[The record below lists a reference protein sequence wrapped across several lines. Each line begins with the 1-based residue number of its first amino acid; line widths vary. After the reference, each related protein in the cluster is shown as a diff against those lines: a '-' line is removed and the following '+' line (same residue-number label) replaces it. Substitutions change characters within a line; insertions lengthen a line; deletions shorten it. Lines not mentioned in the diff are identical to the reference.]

1 MALLTSSQPSGVAL
15 SPEERAALIVE
26 PLERDSL
33 ALNTTRVLPT
43 IRDSLQVPMLTEDV
57 PVDFVAEGA
66 ELPQGEP
73 VVNEATLTP
82 RKIAAMTILSSELA
96 EDSEPEAVNLIGQSI
111 ARSIRLKLDQAF
123 LLAASGRLPSPGVLT
138 GGNYT
143 DGGALGENLDAI
155 SDAIT
160 SVETAGGRADV
171 ITMSPAT
178 WGRLSKLKVLA
189 TDSNQPLLG
198 VGDSGV
204 NQAQQRTLFGV
215 PVFVDYSVAADV
227 IGVWDSSAVA
237 VAMRR
242 DVKVESDTSRYFDT
256 DSVAVRA
263 TLRADWRVLDPAR
276 VVRLDASTTTA

>member
-1 MALLTSSQPSGVAL
+1 MALLTSSQPTGVAL

-73 VVNEATLTP
+73 TVNEASLTP
-82 RKIAAMTILSSELA
+82 RKIAAMTVLSSELA

-111 ARSIRLKLDQAF
+111 ARSIRMKLDQAF
-123 LLAASGRLPSPGVLT
+123 LLAASGGLPSPGVLT
-138 GGNYT
+138 GSNFT
-143 DGGALGENLDAI
+143 DGGALGTNLDGL

-160 SVETAGGRADV
+160 AVESAGGRADV
-171 ITMSPAT
+171 IVMSPAT

-198 VGDSGV
+198 VDGGV
-204 NQAQQRTLFGV
+204 NAAQQRTLFGV
-215 PVFVDYSVAADV
+215 TVHVDYSVAADV
-227 IGVWDSSAVA
+227 IGIWDSSAVA

-263 TLRADWRVLDPAR
+263 TLRCDWRVLDAAR

>member
-1 MALLTSSQPSGVAL
+1 MALLTSSEPSGVAL
-15 SPEERAALIVE
+15 SPEQRAELIVK

-33 ALNTTRVLPT
+33 ALRSTRVLPT
-43 IRDSLQVPMLTEDV
+43 VRDSLQVPMLTEDV
-57 PVDFVAEGA
+57 PVDFVHEGA

-82 RKIAAMTILSSELA
+82 KKIAAMTILSSELA

-123 LLAASGRLPSPGVLT
+123 LLAASGGLPSPGVLT
-138 GGNYT
+138 SGNYT
-143 DGGALGENLDAI
+143 DGGVLGDNLDGL

-160 SVETAGGRADV
+160 TVEAAGGRADV
-171 ITMSPAT
+171 IVMNPAT

-198 VGDSGV
+198 VDGGV

-215 PVFVDYSVAADV
+215 AVYVDHAVAADV
-227 IGVWDSSAVA
+227 IGVWDTSAVA
-237 VAMRR
+237 VALRR
-242 DVKVESDTSRYFDT
+242 DVKVESDTSVFFSS

-263 TLRADWRVLDPAR
+263 TLRCDWRTLDPAR
-276 VVRLDASTTTA
+276 VVRLDASTA

>member
-1 MALLTSSQPSGVAL
+1 MASLLTSSEPSGVAL
-15 SPEERAALIVE
+15 TPEQRAELIVF

-33 ALNTTRVLPT
+33 ALRTTRT
-43 IRDSLQVPMLTEDV
+43 MATGRDSLQIPMLTEDV
-57 PVDFVAEGA
+57 PVDFISEGQ

-82 RKIAAMTILSSELA
+82 RKIAALTIISSELA
-96 EDSEPEAVNLIGQSI
+96 EDSEPAAVELIGQSI

-123 LLAASGRLPSPGVLT
+123 LLAAAGGLPSPGVLT
-138 GGNYT
+138 GDNFT
-143 DGGALGENLDAI
+143 DGGTLGDNLDAI

-160 SVETAGGRADV
+160 SVEAAGGRADV
-171 ITMSPAT
+171 ITMGPAT

-198 VGDSGV
+198 VGESGV

-215 PVFVDYSVAADV
+215 PVFVDYSVAAEV
-227 IGVWDSSAVA
+227 VAVWDSSAVA
-237 VAMRR
+237 TAMRR
-242 DVKVESDTSRYFDT
+242 DVKVESDTSRYFDS

-263 TLRADWRVLDPAR
+263 TLRADWKVLDPAR
-276 VVRLDASTTTA
+276 VVRLDAATA

>member
-1 MALLTSSQPSGVAL
+1 MALLTTSQPSGVSL
-15 SPEERAALIVE
+15 SPEERASLIVE

-43 IRDSLQVPMLTEDV
+43 IRDTLQVPLLTEDV
-57 PVDFVAEGA
+57 PTDFVAEGA

-82 RKIAAMTILSSELA
+82 HKIAAMTVLSSELA
-96 EDSEPEAVNLIGQSI
+96 EDSEPEAANLIGQSI

-123 LLAASGRLPSPGVLT
+123 LLAASGGLPSPGLLT
-138 GGNYT
+138 GSNFT
-143 DGGALGENLDAI
+143 DGGALGDNLDGL

-160 SVETAGGRADV
+160 MVEAASGKADV
-171 ITMSPAT
+171 IVMSPTT

-198 VGDSGV
+198 VDGGA
-204 NQAQQRTLFGV
+204 NAAQQRTLFGV
-215 PVFVDYSVAADV
+215 AVHVDHAVAADV
-227 IGVWDSSAVA
+227 VGVWDSSAVA
-237 VAMRR
+237 TAMRR
-242 DVKVESDTSRYFDT
+242 DVRVESDASRYFDT

-263 TLRADWRVLDPAR
+263 TLRADWKVLDPAR
-276 VVRLDASTTTA
+276 VVRLDASTA

>member
-1 MALLTSSQPSGVAL
+1 MALLTSSQPTGVAL

-73 VVNEATLTP
+73 TVNEASLTP
-82 RKIAAMTILSSELA
+82 RKIAAMTVLSSELA

-111 ARSIRLKLDQAF
+111 ARSIRMKLDQAF
-123 LLAASGRLPSPGVLT
+123 LLAASGGLPSPGVLT
-138 GGNYT
+138 GSNFIN
-143 DGGALGENLDAI
+143 GGALGTNLDGL
-155 SDAIT
+155 SDAVT
-160 SVETAGGRADV
+160 AVESAGGRADV
-171 ITMSPAT
+171 IVMSPTT

-198 VGDSGV
+198 VDGGV
-204 NQAQQRTLFGV
+204 NAAQQRTLFGV
-215 PVFVDYSVAADV
+215 TVHVDHSVAADV

-276 VVRLDASTTTA
+276 VVRLDTSTTA